1 MIRSV
6 APLRSLTKSL
16 KEGTNYRGGL
26 DVYYFLPD
34 TLSKKDT
41 LTITVFNSKGDSII
55 DYSSAHKEKNYVL
68 KPKKGM
74 NRFNWNLYSEP
85 AKRFDG
91 MVIWGGSGAGPKS
104 IPGDYRVEMRLNNEV
119 YKHPFTI
126 TKDPR
131 STATMEDYAEYE
143 VFVTAL
149 RDKISAAHEAIIEIR
164 DIRTQLNNYKARVED
179 EGLKKEISRIDS
191 TMTSIE
197 EALYQTKNQSNQDPL
212 NFPIRLTDKLSYVG
226 SIVGNGEFPPTEQA
240 YGVRNELMAQID
252 KELARLA
259 MVKNEM
265 IPAFNK
271 LVREKSID
279 AIILKKS

>member
-1 MIRSV
+1 MSIPSESSTIDSV
-6 APLRSLTKSL
+6 LVVMLI
-16 KEGTNYRGGL
+16 N
-26 DVYYFLPD
+26 FHLPWK
-34 TLSKKDT
+34 L
-41 LTITVFNSKGDSII
+41 GD
-55 DYSSAHKEKNYVL
+55 EF
-68 KPKKGM
+68 KPK
-74 NRFNWNLYSEP
+74 LE
-85 AKRFDG
+85 
-91 MVIWGGSGAGPKS
+91 S
-104 IPGDYRVEMRLNNEV
+104 IVNS
-119 YKHPFTI
+119 FW
-126 TKDPR
+126 
-131 STATMEDYAEYE
+131 
-143 VFVTAL
+143 
-149 RDKISAAHEAIIEIR
+149 HEENA
-164 DIRTQLNNYKARVED
+164 
-179 EGLKKEISRIDS
+179 RIDS

>member
-1 MIRSV
+1 
-6 APLRSLTKSL
+6 
-16 KEGTNYRGGL
+16 
-26 DVYYFLPD
+26 
-34 TLSKKDT
+34 
-41 LTITVFNSKGDSII
+41 
-55 DYSSAHKEKNYVL
+55 
-68 KPKKGM
+68 M